1 MIGQPL
7 KTQWKAPKNMDKRPE
22 PRVATQIPVRVWGM
36 DADGRPFFQNANAT
50 NISSE
55 GALLLRIAHRLK
67 AGEVIGIQHGA
78 KKARF
83 KVVWVIDGGA
93 ARQIEVGV
101 QILPNQQS
109 PWPELVTMQKA
120 AVAPGKNKRRFLR
133 HRVLFPLEIGFEDA
147 RRTHMQTNATD
158 IGGRGCYVETLV
170 PLQLGTKVTI
180 TFWMDSEKV
189 HTSGV
194 VRASDGGVG
203 MGIEFTALDNRV
215 QERLQ
220 QHLDKLDDGLKASD
234 AAKGASNAD
243 S

>member
-1 MIGQPL
+1 
-7 KTQWKAPKNMDKRPE
+7 
-22 PRVATQIPVRVWGM
+22 M
-36 DADGRPFFQNANAT
+36 DADGRPFFQNANAS

-55 GALLLRIAHRLK
+55 GAMLSGINHPLK
-67 AGEVIGIQHGA
+67 AGDVIGVQHSE

-83 KVVWVIDGGA
+83 KVVWVVDGGV
-93 ARQIEVGV
+93 ARKIEVGV

-109 PWPELVTMQKA
+109 PWQELAKTEKA
-120 AVAPGKNKRRFLR
+120 EVAPAKNKRRYVR
-133 HRVLFPLEIGFEDA
+133 HKVLFPLEIGFEDA

-158 IGGRGCYVETLV
+158 IGGRGCYVETLL
-170 PLQLGTKVTI
+170 PLQLGTKVKI

-189 HTSGV
+189 QTSGV

-203 MGIEFTALDNRV
+203 MGIEFTQLDNQV

-220 QHLDKLDDGLKASD
+220 KHLDNLDVGLTRHDS
-234 AAKGASNAD
+234 AKGATNAD

>member
-1 MIGQPL
+1 
-7 KTQWKAPKNMDKRPE
+7 MDKRPE
-22 PRVATQIPVRVWGM
+22 IRIATEIPVRVWGM
-36 DADGRPFFQNANAT
+36 DAEGRPFFQNANAT

-55 GALLLRIAHRLK
+55 GALLLKIAHPLK
-67 AGEVIGIQHGA
+67 AGDIIGVQHGA

-93 ARQIEVGV
+93 ARKIEVGV

-109 PWPELVTMQKA
+109 PWPELITTEKA
-120 AVAPGKNKRRFLR
+120 AVAPSKNKRRFVR
-133 HRVLFPLEIGFEDA
+133 HKVLFPLEIGFEDA

-203 MGIEFTALDNRV
+203 MGIEFTALDNHV
-215 QERLQ
+215 QDRLQ
-220 QHLDKLDDGLKASD
+220 NHLDKLDVGLKGRDTAKSAANSD
-234 AAKGASNAD
+234 S
-243 S
+243 